1 MKAILIVKNMNLVKL
16 VSVAFLISIVILI
29 IVVII
34 MIKHKKNNSVF
45 GLIEKI
51 FKDIR
56 YSEEIENNKYFNKA
70 IEYNLIEKVKVEKNE
85 YKLTESGIKF
95 LFQSYN
101 ENNSLL
107 EKALVAINIII
118 TVALFIINIANIF
131 LQSINI
137 LNK

>member
-1 MKAILIVKNMNLVKL
+1 MKAILIVEIMNLVKL
-16 VSVAFLISIVILI
+16 VSVAFLISVVILI
-29 IVVII
+29 IVAII
-34 MIKHKKNNSVF
+34 MIKHKKNNSAF

-51 FKDIR
+51 FKDIKH
-56 YSEEIENNKYFNKA
+56 SEEIENNKYFNKA

-131 LQSINI
+131 LQSIDI

>member
-1 MKAILIVKNMNLVKL
+1 MKEQVIVQIMDIINKALVGLIV
-16 VSVAFLISIVILI
+16 SIVSFF
-29 IVVII
+29 IVLII
-34 MIKHKKNNSVF
+34 MIRHKKNNSLF

-51 FKDIR
+51 FNDINHL
-56 YSEEIENNKYFNKA
+56 EDFENNRYFNKA
-70 IEYNLIEKVKVEKNE
+70 IKYNLIEKVKVAKIE

-131 LQSINI
+131 LQSIDI

>member
-1 MKAILIVKNMNLVKL
+1 MKEQVIVQIMDLINKALVGLIV
-16 VSVAFLISIVILI
+16 SIVLFF
-29 IVVII
+29 IVLII
-34 MIKHKKNNSVF
+34 MIRHKKNNSLF

-51 FKDIR
+51 FNDIKHT
-56 YSEEIENNKYFNKA
+56 EDFENNRYFNKA
-70 IEYNLIEKVKVEKNE
+70 IKYNLIEKVKVEKNE

-118 TVALFIINIANIF
+118 TVALFIINIANTF
-131 LQSINI
+131 LQSIDI